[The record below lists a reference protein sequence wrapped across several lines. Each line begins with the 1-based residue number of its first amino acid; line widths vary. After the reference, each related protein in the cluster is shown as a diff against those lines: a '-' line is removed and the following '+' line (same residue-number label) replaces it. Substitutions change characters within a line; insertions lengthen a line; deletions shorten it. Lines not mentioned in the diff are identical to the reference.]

1 MRIEAQKGQRKGML
15 AGQTRPFTPDW
26 IAERYER
33 DPGTGRKTEVPTE
46 VHAIEATLASNW
58 GYGKFGEHKS
68 RQSWGTLATL
78 AAKYPRSRIT
88 YHIVCPAEPPA
99 ETRAYIENEVIAAAK
114 ASGAQVR
121 VVWRVVGFLSGAAAL
136 GGVA

>member
-1 MRIEAQKGQRKGML
+1 M
-15 AGQTRPFTPDW
+15 
-26 IAERYER
+26 
-33 DPGTGRKTEVPTE
+33 PTE
-46 VHAIEATLASNW
+46 VHAIEATLASDW

-88 YHIVCPAEPPA
+88 YHIVCPERPPA
-99 ETRAYIENEVIAAAK
+99 ETRAYIEDEVIAAAK
-114 ASGAQVR
+114 ASASGAQVR

-136 GGVA
+136 GGAA